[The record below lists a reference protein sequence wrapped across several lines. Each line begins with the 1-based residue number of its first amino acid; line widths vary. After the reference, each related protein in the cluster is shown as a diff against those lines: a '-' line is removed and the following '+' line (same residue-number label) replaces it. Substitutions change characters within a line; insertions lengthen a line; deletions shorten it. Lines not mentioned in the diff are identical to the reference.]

1 MRFKGLDLNLLVT
14 LDVLIDERSVSRA
27 AERLHLSQPAVSAA
41 LARLREFFNDPLLES
56 QGKRMVL
63 TPKALQLQPVLNEL
77 LTNVD
82 RMIVQGRQFD
92 AATSTQ
98 WFRICISDY
107 LSTVLFP
114 HLTPLLVAHGPGIR
128 LDLQTPSDHALS
140 QLELGAIDVLL
151 LPKEHCLRDHPAE
164 LLFEERYVIA
174 GWIANPVLAAPLSE
188 EDFYA
193 ARHVAVEIGGSAE
206 ERASF
211 SEDQLNARGRERQID
226 VMASSFTQVPAL
238 LIGTPRLTLMQERL
252 ARTLARTLPI
262 AWQPLP
268 FEFPLMREM
277 IQYHRAR
284 GSDPALGWLI
294 ARIRE
299 AALTA

>member
-14 LDVLIDERSVSRA
+14 LDVLLELRSVSRA

-41 LARLREFFNDPLLES
+41 LARLRDFFNDPLLES
-56 QGKRMVL
+56 QGKRMVP
-63 TPKALQLQPVLNEL
+63 TPKALQLQPALAEL
-77 LTNVD
+77 LSNVD

-92 AATSTQ
+92 PSTSTQ

-114 HLTPLLVAHGPGIR
+114 RLIHLLQAQGPSIR
-128 LDLQTPSDHALS
+128 LDLQTPSDLALS
-140 QLELGAIDVLL
+140 LLEQGEIDVLL
-151 LPKEHCLRDHPAE
+151 VPKEHCLRDHPAE

-174 GWIANPVLAAPLSE
+174 GWAGNPLLAGALTE

-193 ARHVAVEIGGSAE
+193 APHVAVAIGASVE

-211 SEDQLNARGRERQID
+211 AEDELNARGRERQIEI
-226 VMASSFTQVPAL
+226 MASSFTQVPSL
-238 LIGTPRLTLMQERL
+238 LIGTQRLTLMQERL
-252 ARTLARTLPI
+252 ARTLATTLPI

-277 IQYHRAR
+277 IQYHRSR
-284 GSDPALGWLI
+284 GSDPALGWLV

-299 AALTA
+299 AALA

>member
-14 LDVLIDERSVSRA
+14 LDVLIELRSVSRA

-41 LARLREFFNDPLLES
+41 LARLRDFFNDPLLES
-56 QGKRMVL
+56 QGKRMIP
-63 TPKALQLQPVLNEL
+63 TPKALQLQPVLAEL
-77 LTNVD
+77 LSNVD

-92 AATSTQ
+92 PSTSTQ

-114 HLTPLLVAHGPGIR
+114 RLIGLLQVQGPGVR
-128 LDLQTPSDHALS
+128 LDLQSPSDLALS
-140 QLELGAIDVLL
+140 LLEQGEIDVLL
-151 LPKEHCLRDHPAE
+151 VPKEHCLRDHPAE

-174 GWIANPVLAAPLSE
+174 GWAGNPLLASTLTE
-188 EDFYA
+188 EEFYA
-193 ARHVAVEIGGSAE
+193 ARHVAVAIGASVE

-211 SEDQLNARGRERQID
+211 SEDELNARGRERQIEII
-226 VMASSFTQVPAL
+226 ASSFTQVPSL
-238 LIGTPRLTLMQERL
+238 LIGTARLTLMQERL
-252 ARTLARTLPI
+252 ARTLAKTLPL

-268 FEFPLMREM
+268 FDFPVMREM
-277 IQYHRAR
+277 IQYHRGR
-284 GSDPALGWLI
+284 GSDPALGWLV

-299 AALTA
+299 AALA